1 MPVAPTQIVPG
12 VTFRNSVVACIRAQA
27 ERAPTI
33 LGKGPT
39 VNRHIA
45 ALNALADHVTGL
57 DAEDQGLVALW
68 QLARAWPDGRDIS
81 LDEFIPSERQG
92 RLLHILGTSLPP
104 PPTVAVWAEL
114 VTAAVIDFADIERA
128 DRGKLAGKLRKATE
142 EVERLERETADAA
155 EVRAECDS
163 LRRQLDTA
171 ERKRADA
178 EAKLAEFQRYA
189 ESGAFAEP
197 DENPQ
202 AAVNKARRQR
212 RKVEGEVGLYELTK
226 ASGETV
232 IEVSFRDA
240 EGVSR
245 FRRLP
250 AGTTIAQARE
260 ARERLSGAEVGDE
273 DGEQDAILTE
283 AEAAALEAGQIDVAP
298 DVGDESDP
306 GDAAGEEA

>member
-27 ERAPTI
+27 ERAPKI
-33 LGKGPT
+33 LGKGAT
-39 VNRHIA
+39 VSRHIA
-45 ALNALADHVTGL
+45 ALNALADYVTGL

-68 QLARAWPDGRDIS
+68 QLARSWPDDRDIS
-81 LDEFIPSERQG
+81 LDRFVPSERQG

-114 VTAAVIDFADIERA
+114 VTAAVIDFAEIER
-128 DRGKLAGKLRKATE
+128 DNRGKLAGKLRKATE
-142 EVERLERETADAA
+142 EVDRLERETADAA
-155 EVRAECDS
+155 EIRDERDE

-178 EAKLAEFQRYA
+178 EAKLDEFQRYA

-197 DENPQ
+197 DTTTPQ
-202 AAVNKARRQR
+202 AALNKARRER
-212 RKVEGEVGLYELTK
+212 RKIEGEVGLYELTK

-240 EGVSR
+240 EGTSR

-250 AGTTIAQARE
+250 AGTRIEQARE
-260 ARERLSGAEVGDE
+260 TRERLSGAEIGDE

-283 AEAAALEAGQIDVAP
+283 AETAAIEAGTADVPP
-298 DVGDESDP
+298 DVGDDDTKEVT
-306 GDAAGEEA
+306 A